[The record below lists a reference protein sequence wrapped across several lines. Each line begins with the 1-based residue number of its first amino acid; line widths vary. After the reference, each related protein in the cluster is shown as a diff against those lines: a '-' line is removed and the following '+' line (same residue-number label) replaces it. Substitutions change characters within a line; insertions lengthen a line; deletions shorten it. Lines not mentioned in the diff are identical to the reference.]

1 LKNYKFCW
9 EWLDGCAV
17 RSNVAWRSVRTSLIL
32 FLAAFSIRGSV
43 WLSGFWRYLGL
54 IEYDSG
60 FYIFSGRAMVSGL
73 MSGDSYALLI
83 NPVHP
88 PLGKLMLGLFSL
100 IFEFALGAFNS
111 GILLMCVV
119 SSLTSLLVF
128 KIGCTLY
135 GKRGGLTAWAIYA
148 LDPFS
153 IHWTIAWLDAPT
165 LLFITLTQY
174 LLLDGRRRSRLP
186 ALALASY
193 YLALLTKFQAIFFL
207 PAILIFLRT
216 RRKRLIFV
224 LAAFIL
230 LLLNP
235 QFMLPGG
242 FEKVISENLSL
253 TSGSFQGLRSS
264 YNLLLLIP
272 IEFFYRVCVGYVG
285 ANVLPYL
292 SPLILF
298 YLLFWRRS
306 GLGDELAAR
315 WFLLTLIG
323 VIIAPRLLIQEYY
336 YVYTTVPIS
345 LLISSV
351 IHRNKPIPGKYYL
364 IKLSSIG
371 SLLSITSFLLNPTC
385 WKILLLFIAGM

>member
-1 LKNYKFCW
+1 
-9 EWLDGCAV
+9 
-17 RSNVAWRSVRTSLIL
+17 
-32 FLAAFSIRGSV
+32 
-43 WLSGFWRYLGL
+43 
-54 IEYDSG
+54 
-60 FYIFSGRAMVSGL
+60 
-73 MSGDSYALLI
+73 
-83 NPVHP
+83 
-88 PLGKLMLGLFSL
+88 
-100 IFEFALGAFNS
+100 
-111 GILLMCVV
+111 
-119 SSLTSLLVF
+119 
-128 KIGCTLY
+128 
-135 GKRGGLTAWAIYA
+135 
-148 LDPFS
+148 
-153 IHWTIAWLDAPT
+153 
-165 LLFITLTQY
+165 
-174 LLLDGRRRSRLP
+174 
-186 ALALASY
+186 
-193 YLALLTKFQAIFFL
+193 
-207 PAILIFLRT
+207 LRT

-298 YLLFWRRS
+298 YLLFWRGS

-351 IHRNKPIPGKYYL
+351 IHRNKTIPGKYYL

>member
-1 LKNYKFCW
+1 MQFNKLQKI
-9 EWLDGCAV
+9 A
-17 RSNVAWRSVRTSLIL
+17 TSSWIL
-32 FLAAFSIRGSV
+32 FLVALLIRAFFWLTDLWRIIRLVEYDG
-43 WLSGFWRYLGL
+43 GFYTVLGQMIVLGL
-54 IEYDSG
+54 ING
-60 FYIFSGRAMVSGL
+60 NIHV
-73 MSGDSYALLI
+73 LLI

-88 PLGKLMLGLFSL
+88 PLGEILLGLFSL
-100 IFEFALGAFNS
+100 IFESVLGLFNS
-111 GILLMCVV
+111 RALLMCII

-128 KIGCTLY
+128 RIGCTLY
-135 GKRGGLTAWAIYA
+135 GKRGGLIAWAIYN

-153 IHWTIAWLDAPT
+153 IHWTVAWLDTPT
-165 LLFITLTQY
+165 LLFTTLAQY
-174 LLLDGRRRSRLP
+174 LLLESRRRSRLL

-298 YLLFWRRS
+298 YLLFWRGS

-351 IHRNKPIPGKYYL
+351 IHCNKPVSGKYYL

-371 SLLSITSFLLNPTC
+371 SLLSITSFFLNPTC